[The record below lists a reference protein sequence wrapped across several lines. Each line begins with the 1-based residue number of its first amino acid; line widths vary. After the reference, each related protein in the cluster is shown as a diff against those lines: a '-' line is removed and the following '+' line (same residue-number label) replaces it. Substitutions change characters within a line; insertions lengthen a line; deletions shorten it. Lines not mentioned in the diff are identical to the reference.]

1 MPNYLQLIE
10 REALTW
16 DDVTSAPHRFSAK
29 EFNLN
34 HNGQTIEIGHLH
46 NGTLL
51 DILFSVKVRQVLVEA
66 GHAKVHHILPDTGW
80 MSFAVKTDDDVQ
92 HAIWL
97 LRLSYL
103 QKLYRASR
111 HQADILEE
119 VQALDLSDTLLT
131 VTFPNLQI
139 V

>member
-1 MPNYLQLIE
+1 MPNYLQAIE
-10 REALTW
+10 TEVLTW
-16 DDVTSAPHRFSAK
+16 DDMTSAPHRFGAR

-51 DILFSVKVRQVLVEA
+51 DILFSVKVREALVEA
-66 GHAKVHHILPDTGW
+66 EQAKVHHILPDTGW
-80 MSFAVKTDDDVQ
+80 ISFAVKTNDDVQ

-103 QKLYRASR
+103 QKLHQASR
-111 HQADILEE
+111 RQADIVDAIKSLE
-119 VQALDLSDTLLT
+119 LSDTLLALA
-131 VTFPNLQI
+131 FPNLQI
-139 V
+139 A